1 MNSCRRNC
9 IRIAWD
15 ASKTLWAPG
24 RQLMYFANIH
34 IYHCHPSK
42 WWCRCKCLAPTHSF
56 LGHNSS
62 METTLTPPPHLL
74 LLGTRSI
81 TIVFWMGPHCERNRK
96 RTRGCLMFL
105 SWWIAYQMPISFHHK
120 GKETKKLHS
129 LSCQIISCFDILI
142 LNPCVRSNQCTIG
155 NQSSNYF

>member
-1 MNSCRRNC
+1 MRARLFGPRADNWC
-9 IRIAWD
+9 ILQTFTSITAILPND
-15 ASKTLWAPG
+15 GAA
-24 RQLMYFANIH
+24 
-34 IYHCHPSK
+34 
-42 WWCRCKCLAPTHSF
+42 WCRCKCLAPTHSF